1 MALKAHQ
8 LVARTEAFLKVML
21 ADASLCHYLPLV
33 EKVNSQS
40 QARIFP
46 PNNYITSHP
55 NEK

>member
-1 MALKAHQ
+1 VALKAHQ

-40 QARIFP
+40 QAPIFP
-46 PNNYITSHP
+46 LNNYITSHP